1 MRDIMK
7 LKKGD
12 LIIVVI
18 IDVALIS
25 WLGIKNMKASK
36 YEKKIEIYTNV
47 NFYKS
52 IPMETGMK
60 QQEIHIEL
68 ENGNY
73 IDILIDENGAYVKD
87 VICPD
92 KVCQKTGVVSKV
104 GQSIVCLP
112 NRVVVYVEGKE
123 ESEVDDI
130 SF

>member
-1 MRDIMK
+1 MK

-12 LIIVVI
+12 MIII
-18 IDVALIS
+18 IILAIAVIS
-25 WLGIKNMKASK
+25 WLGINKMSESK
-36 YEKKIEIYTNV
+36 DERQIVIETNGD
-47 NFYKS
+47 FYKA

-60 QQEIHIEL
+60 QKEIHIEL
-68 ENGNY
+68 ENGNH
-73 IDILIDENGAYVKD
+73 IDILIDDNGAYVKD

-112 NRVVVYVEGKE
+112 NRVVVYVEGKT

>member
-1 MRDIMK
+1 MK

-12 LIIVVI
+12 MIII
-18 IDVALIS
+18 IILAIAVIS
-25 WLGIKNMKASK
+25 WLGINNMRESK
-36 YEKKIEIYTNV
+36 DERQIVIETNA

-52 IPMETGMK
+52 IPLEKGMK

-68 ENGNY
+68 ENGKY
-73 IDILIDENGAYVKD
+73 IDILVDENGSYVKD

-92 KVCQKTGVVSKV
+92 KVCQKTGVVNKV

-112 NRVVVYVEGKE
+112 NRVVVYVEGKT
-123 ESEVDDI
+123 ESDVDDI